1 MELQGIIE
9 LLDPFQNMSHQ
20 VVDEFSYVSSSV
32 DDIRFTIKKV
42 THALEE

>member
-1 MELQGIIE
+1 MELLGIIE
-9 LLDPFQNMSHQ
+9 LLDPLQNISHQ
-20 VVDEFSYVSSSV
+20 VVDQFSDVSRSV